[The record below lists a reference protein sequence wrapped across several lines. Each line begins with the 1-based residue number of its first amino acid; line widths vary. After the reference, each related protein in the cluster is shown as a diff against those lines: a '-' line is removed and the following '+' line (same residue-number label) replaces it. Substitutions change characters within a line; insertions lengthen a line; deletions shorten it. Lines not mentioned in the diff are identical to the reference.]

1 MTKEDEGGGE
11 RANGSRKKVFRCSL
25 ARIDFLL
32 PLPLPQLLPPLARE
46 FYPTRVPCITLMS
59 GHGVNAR
66 GGRERKR
73 IPFSCVHRVRER
85 ERKIAKRIARHFCS
99 FPQKVI
105 KRLAR
110 GVAVQSF
117 RVYRRK
123 KKKGGGVDLGKKK
136 LFERSSSF
144 SFSTMISKFGRMD
157 RDEII
162 RSSFH
167 LVPFLPKIVRLNG
180 RASRA

>member
-1 MTKEDEGGGE
+1 MKLSHVSPLSSIIRARERRRRRRRRKRRRRRRRRRRRWHLFFFESRNFVPPIPVSLRLPFDGSGEVTKEDEGGGE

-85 ERKIAKRIARHFCS
+85 ERGRLLRGSRDTSAAFHKR
-99 FPQKVI
+99 
-105 KRLAR
+105 
-110 GVAVQSF
+110 
-117 RVYRRK
+117 
-123 KKKGGGVDLGKKK
+123 
-136 LFERSSSF
+136 
-144 SFSTMISKFGRMD
+144 
-157 RDEII
+157 
-162 RSSFH
+162 
-167 LVPFLPKIVRLNG
+167 
-180 RASRA
+180 